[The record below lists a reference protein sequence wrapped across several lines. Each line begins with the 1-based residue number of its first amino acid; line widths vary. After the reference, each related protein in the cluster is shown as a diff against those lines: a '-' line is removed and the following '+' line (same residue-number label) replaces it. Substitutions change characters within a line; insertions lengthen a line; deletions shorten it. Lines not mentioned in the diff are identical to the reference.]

1 MDVLPLLIGL
11 CTGALLAT
19 ITWLWRLQRSRQ
31 QTHTLQAL
39 QEQTISHL
47 EQQLSTLQAN
57 YQQLQQKQE
66 DTQQAY
72 TRSNTEN
79 NQLKTQLA
87 TQRKEIT
94 DLQAQ
99 FTKDFS
105 LIAQRVLDKQ
115 SAKFTQQN
123 KEQLDQLLSPL
134 REQIHHFEKKVESTN
149 KEQLS
154 RHSALGEQIK
164 GLKEMSTQLS
174 EEATQLTQ
182 ALKGDTKQ
190 QGNWGEIM
198 LERILSGSG
207 LRQGE
212 EYVLQAHSTTTDGRR
227 VQPDAVIYLPDN
239 KHIIIDAKVSLL
251 HYEEYIHATDK
262 TTQARYERLH
272 VQSIKQHIKGLSEK
286 NYPAASDFTAPD
298 FVLLFMPIEAA
309 FGAAM
314 TADKTLFNYAWD
326 RQIVIVTPS
335 TLLATLR
342 TVASIWKQERQH
354 TNALAIARESGKL
367 YDKLVGFV
375 GDLQSIEK
383 NLQQSLAAYD
393 SAANK
398 LKYGR
403 GNLISRAEKIR
414 QLGADTMKS
423 LPEEWI
429 DHEQEK

>member
-1 MDVLPLLIGL
+1 MDVLSLLIGL
-11 CTGALLAT
+11 LGGALLST
-19 ITWLWRLQRSRQ
+19 IAWLWRQQQGRQ
-31 QTHTLQAL
+31 QTHTQQAL

-47 EQQLSTLQAN
+47 EQQLSALRSSN
-57 YQQLQQKQE
+57 QQLQQKQE
-66 DTQQAY
+66 DMLQAY
-72 TRSNTEN
+72 TRCKTEH
-79 NQLKTQLA
+79 TQLQEQLA
-87 TQRKEIT
+87 NQRKEIT

-105 LIAQRVLDKQ
+105 LVAQRIMENQ
-115 SAKFTQQN
+115 SAKFTRQN

-154 RHSALGEQIK
+154 RHSALSEQIK
-164 GLKEMSTQLS
+164 GLKDMSTQLS

-182 ALKGDTKQ
+182 ALKGDNKQ

-207 LRQGE
+207 LRHGE
-212 EYVLQAHSTTTDGRR
+212 EYILQAHSTTTDGRR
-227 VQPDAVIYLPDN
+227 VQPDAVIYLPEN

-251 HYEEYIHATDK
+251 HYEQYVHANDK
-262 TTQARYERLH
+262 TTQAHYERLH
-272 VQSIKQHIKGLSEK
+272 VQSIKQHIKGLGEK
-286 NYPAASDFTAPD
+286 NYPAATDFTAPD
-298 FVLLFMPIEAA
+298 FVLMFMPIEAA

-314 TADKTLFNYAWD
+314 TADKSLFNYAWE
-326 RQIVIVTPS
+326 RQIVLVTPS

-354 TNALAIARESGKL
+354 KNALSIARESGKL
-367 YDKLVGFV
+367 YNKLVGFV
-375 GDLQSIEK
+375 DDLQSIEK
-383 NLQQSLAAYD
+383 NLKQTLVAYD

-414 QLGADTMKS
+414 QLGAETMKS

-429 DHEQEK
+429 DNEQEK